1 MNGFKMRGMGM
12 GIIGWL
18 TLSTTAW
25 GSSSSSGEE
34 WLAITDAVEPNI
46 LFVVDLSNHMQEPCA
61 YGGDGD
67 VDDDDNPCIDDVA
80 TVIDK
85 LTQHYDWARYGIVG
99 TASSESDDSFT
110 KIAPLGVSHSELSS
124 ALEDLDD
131 YVDAYDTETR
141 NLAEVLEELSEEYFQ
156 NTTEAVN
163 ACIRGD

>member
-1 MNGFKMRGMGM
+1 MNGFKMKGMGM

-18 TLSTTAW
+18 TFSATAW
-25 GSSSSSGEE
+25 GRFFWLGEE

-80 TVIDK
+80 TAIDK

-99 TASSESDDSFT
+99 TASTESDDGFT
-110 KIAPLGVSHSELSS
+110 KIAPWASLTLNSPRPSKTLTTTWTPTTPRPESRRGPRGV
-124 ALEDLDD
+124 
-131 YVDAYDTETR
+131 VR
-141 NLAEVLEELSEEYFQ
+141 GVLPEHH
-156 NTTEAVN
+156 
-163 ACIRGD
+163 GG